1 MRLVEPLVRRLDR
14 LYGKAHYFVAS
25 IALLGT
31 LLIGSSLVAWQT
43 SREHERLSDAN
54 ATTVDILRSGHA
66 ARLAALNA
74 LRAERGYLLTE
85 DRAYLQPYRRSR
97 LDLATQLDRLEVAV
111 EDEPESREA
120 VMRLRSSASAFLA
133 KLDTIDELAFDGE
146 RAKAIALV
154 RHAGMNDGIDSIHTV
169 VESILEG
176 ERVRLRSLTLHVDGT
191 TATLLRFMNLM
202 AFAGICLM
210 VIAVV
215 FALALRRSF
224 ARERRYRQELRK
236 LAETDELTGIANR
249 RELLTYL
256 DKRIAEARR
265 TATPLSFAI
274 FDIDNFKRVND
285 TFGHAMGD
293 EAIKHVVR
301 TAQATVRI
309 NDRIGRMG
317 GEEFGIVLPKSSE
330 QNAYMVCER
339 MRGRLNEQPFITEQ
353 AELAITISTGIATLT
368 DTDDAASL
376 IERADKA
383 LYEAKRS
390 GRDQVMLAA

>member
-1 MRLVEPLVRRLDR
+1 MRLVEPLVRRLDG

-43 SREHERLSDAN
+43 SREHERLSVAN
-54 ATTVDILRSGHA
+54 SATLAVLRSAHA

-74 LRAERGYLLTE
+74 LRAERGFLLTE
-85 DRAYLQPYRRSR
+85 DRAYLQPYRRNR
-97 LDLATQLDRLEVAV
+97 LELATQLDRLEVAARG
-111 EDEPESREA
+111 EEESRDA
-120 VMRLRSSASAFLA
+120 VARLRSSASAFLA
-133 KLDTIDELAFDGE
+133 KLDTIDELALDGR
-146 RAKAIALV
+146 RAEAIALV
-154 RHAGMNDGIDSIHTV
+154 RHNGMNDGIDSIHSV

-176 ERVRLRSLTLHVDGT
+176 ERLRLRSLTRHVDRV

-202 AFAGICLM
+202 SFAGICLM

-215 FALALRRSF
+215 FAVALRRSF
-224 ARERRYRQELRK
+224 ARERSYRDELRK

-285 TFGHAMGD
+285 NFGHATGD

-301 TAQATVRI
+301 TAQGTVRI

-330 QNAYMVCER
+330 ENAYMVCER
-339 MRGRLNEQPFITEQ
+339 MRGRLNEQPFVTEGTH
-353 AELAITISTGIATLT
+353 LAITISTGIATLT
-368 DTDDAASL
+368 DADDAASL

-383 LYEAKRS
+383 LYEAKRG
-390 GRDQVMLAA
+390 GRDQVKLAA